1 MAGDRGFKRMRAV
14 VAILVVLALAM
25 AASSALW
32 AGDGAA
38 VAPGGAAAGAS
49 PTDGALASADSGA
62 KASSP
67 TALAP
72 LLLELQELKESVE
85 AQAQVLAEHTR
96 ELEQERA
103 AVEGELDRID
113 RLESELRVA
122 PAEVAESPAAA
133 PLSASMTSAL
143 APAGDSPGPV
153 NPNAG
158 PNAGANPQTAGAGA
172 SPVVQGQA
180 PAQGSVDRRLSDLEQ
195 RFKKLGPLSF
205 SGDFRLREDAFYG
218 GPSDHSLDQN
228 LQNYRLRF
236 NTDIQVTDDISGGFT
251 LASGNINDP
260 TSTNQTLTGFYAR
273 KPIALDRVFIDYHPG
288 DFKPLNLVAGKF
300 SYPWYNTELTWDKD
314 LNPEG
319 FAQTL
324 DFELRSVPVLKR
336 IAVVGFEL
344 PFAQIAGVSL
354 GNKSLMQTATYGAQF
369 QAAWQ
374 LANWLTFT
382 AYSGL
387 YNFHNADPMALALA
401 KANSKNPATPLI
413 GLLPLAGGGG
423 TPQNSIVTTTATS
436 VVMVNGIAIPTG
448 VTSVTNAQFAS
459 KFALFDSLGRFDVKT
474 ASERWPVA
482 LIGDY
487 VQNTEACANV
497 GNILRAPANATT
509 TLYSQTT
516 NFACNPNQ
524 RRAYWAEAEVGRIL
538 QKHDLQFGYT
548 RMFIEREAV
557 LSNLNYNQMYQGSN
571 VGEQRISVFYT
582 AWNDVIF
589 DFIALFGRPLNFSSP
604 TSPIDLLKRLQ
615 FDVNYVF

>member
-1 MAGDRGFKRMRAV
+1 MARDRGFKRMRAV

-25 AASSALW
+25 AASPALW

-38 VAPGGAAAGAS
+38 VPLSGAAADESPAGDALAPADGSAKAAS
-49 PTDGALASADSGA
+49 PT
-62 KASSP
+62 P
-67 TALAP
+67 LAP
-72 LLLELQELKESVE
+72 VLLELQELKESVE
-85 AQAQVLAEHTR
+85 AQAQLLAEHTR
-96 ELEQERA
+96 ELEEERA
-103 AVEGELDRID
+103 AVEGELDRIAK
-113 RLESELRVA
+113 LESELRVA
-122 PAEVAESPAAA
+122 PA
-133 PLSASMTSAL
+133 PLSSTMTSAL
-143 APAGDSPGPV
+143 LPTGGWPEPE

-158 PNAGANPQTAGAGA
+158 PNAGANLQTAGAGA

-218 GPSDHSLDQN
+218 GPGDHSLDQN

-273 KPIALDRVFIDYHPG
+273 KPIALDRVFIDYHPR

-324 DFELRSVPVLKR
+324 DFELTFVPVLKR

-354 GNKSLMQTATYGAQF
+354 QNKSLMQTATYGAQF

-374 LANWLTFT
+374 LANWLSFT

-401 KANSKNPATPLI
+401 KASSKNPATPLI
-413 GLLPLAGGGG
+413 GLLPLTGGGG
-423 TPQNSIVTTTATS
+423 APQNSIVTTTATS
-436 VVMVNGIAIPTG
+436 VVMVNGIAVPTG

-497 GNILRAPANATT
+497 GNILRAPANTTRPPCIRKRRILPATRTSGGPIGRKRRSAGSCRSTICSSVTRGCSSSGRRFSRISTT
-509 TLYSQTT
+509 TRCIRAATWASSASACFTRLGTT
-516 NFACNPNQ
+516 
-524 RRAYWAEAEVGRIL
+524 
-538 QKHDLQFGYT
+538 
-548 RMFIEREAV
+548 
-557 LSNLNYNQMYQGSN
+557 
-571 VGEQRISVFYT
+571 
-582 AWNDVIF
+582 
-589 DFIALFGRPLNFSSP
+589 
-604 TSPIDLLKRLQ
+604 
-615 FDVNYVF
+615 